1 VYAEDFVVHNGSDG
15 EAVEDHVEGLP
26 QLQTVTELAFIV
38 ESINAVDRRALV
50 VATQHEKILGVLN
63 LVRKEEADALET
75 LRSAIYIVAQE
86 KVIGLGREASVFEK
100 TQQIGILSVHIPDN
114 LEGGLEFE

>member
-1 VYAEDFVVHNGSDG
+1 M
-15 EAVEDHVEGLP
+15 
-26 QLQTVTELAFIV
+26 
-38 ESINAVDRRALV
+38 

-63 LVRKEEADALET
+63 LVRKEEADALKT

-100 TQQIGILSVHIPDN
+100 AQQIGISATEHKHTILSTTTHDQTPATIIRSTISSSLQPLSATREPYCRTLPHNRPTLTDSTI
-114 LEGGLEFE
+114 